1 MFFLER
7 LSGPDRMGPSGNA
20 GSQPLKGLG
29 FGPCLARTFSLV
41 SENKIFLSFH
51 FCLFS
56 HGRAKVLDAFV
67 FVPIYTVQFHL
78 RIMLELCSLF
88 VAKVLD
94 AFFFVPI
101 YTVQFH
107 LRIMLELCSLFVAK
121 VLDAF
126 FFVPIYTVQFHL
138 RIMLELCSLFVAKV
152 LDAFFFVPIYTVQFH
167 LRIMLELCSL
177 FVVFGSK
184 VGVKQKVFFL
194 LRT

>member
-1 MFFLER
+1 MDCLILGKCVVTV
-7 LSGPDRMGPSGNA
+7 LSTRAEWPRQNGPFWKCGLPAPKN
-20 GSQPLKGLG
+20 KGL
-29 FGPCLARTFSLV
+29 ATTFSLV
-41 SENKIFLSFH
+41 SENNFFLSFH

-56 HGRAKVLDAFV
+56 HGG
-67 FVPIYTVQFHL
+67 
-78 RIMLELCSLF
+78 
-88 VAKVLD
+88 AKVLD

-152 LDAFFFVPIYTVQFH
+152 LDTFFFVPVYTVQFH
-167 LRIMLELCSL
+167 LRIMLKLCSL
-177 FVVFGSK
+177 FVV
-184 VGVKQKVFFL
+184 L
-194 LRT
+194 ALR